1 MSRARAALAA
11 AFASLSI
18 AGFAPG
24 TDRADAMTDV
34 PPLPRCI
41 VADAELR
48 TRLDSAVNIAGD
60 AFTFEVVEHVDAHGT
75 IPEILAGTKGY
86 GVIAFADHAHGSG
99 MPGKLVVEPRFL
111 KMPDGSHLPVM
122 ADPQLA
128 EMIAEGSSGNVP
140 GALELVPGI
149 GLAVTGYNALHRG
162 KEIVLEKGMP
172 FRVVVGDDLASAACF
187 VPSPDSLNVR

>member
-1 MSRARAALAA
+1 MNRTRAAIAAVAASLAIA
-11 AFASLSI
+11 AFS
-18 AGFAPG
+18 PG
-24 TDRADAMTDV
+24 ADRANAMTDV
-34 PPLPRCI
+34 PPLPRCV

-48 TRLDSAVNIAGD
+48 TRLDSAINVAGD
-60 AFTFEVVEHVDAHGT
+60 AFTFEILEHVDAQGT
-75 IPEILAGTKGY
+75 IPEIMPGTKGY

-111 KMPDGSHLPVM
+111 KMPDGTHVPVM

-162 KEIVLEKGMP
+162 KEIVLQKGMP

-187 VPSPDSLNVR
+187 VPSPDSFNVR